1 MNTGK
6 NPTSASRAASKT
18 QVPGSSDAAGS
29 TSPNTAYQSGAK
41 TIPPLIYAGVFGA
54 GLLVQ
59 HFLPVMVLPK
69 TVGPIVAAAAMSIS
83 AVLALWSFFTFWRAH
98 TSPLTIQPSAT
109 LVMTGP
115 YRFIRNPMYVSLGLL
130 YLGLAFWLDVF
141 WALLL
146 LPAVILLVRRLVIAG
161 EERYLEQRFGDEYR
175 RYKERVPRWLPRLR
189 HGNRSC

>member
-6 NPTSASRAASKT
+6 NPTSASCAASKT

-69 TVGPIVAAAAMSIS
+69 TVGPIVAAAAMSICRS
-83 AVLALWSFFTFWRAH
+83 GPLEFFHLLACPHQPPDDTTQRHVGDDRSLSFH
-98 TSPLTIQPSAT
+98 SQPH
-109 LVMTGP
+109 
-115 YRFIRNPMYVSLGLL
+115 YVSLGLL